1 MSIEMTNTARELWC
15 LIEGTTTPFSVTASP
30 DVDIDELKKMIQREI
45 KVDLPAYTLNLW
57 KVRYF

>member
-1 MSIEMTNTARELWC
+1 MANTPFKLWC
-15 LIEGTTTPFSVTASP
+15 LKEGDTTPFSVTASP

-45 KVDLPAYTLNLW
+45 KVDLPAYKLNLW

>member
-1 MSIEMTNTARELWC
+1 MANTPFKLWC

-30 DVDIDELKKMIQREI
+30 DVDIDELKKMIQGEKKNLFQR
-45 KVDLPAYTLNLW
+45 VDASDLILW